1 MKGKVLITGA
11 TSGLGLAYAKEYA
24 SRGYDLIV
32 TGRRKEKLEKNMQQ
46 LAKEN
51 HVVIQCVIVELS
63 NEEGLMKLMEMIQLE
78 KIEVLINN
86 AGFGLKP
93 LFVDVSE
100 EDVDKI
106 LYLQTNVVTKL
117 THFVLQQMKEYD
129 SGVIINV
136 ASDGALMMM
145 PHNVLY
151 GASKNYILAFTQGLY
166 TELYDTNIKVQV
178 VCPSFMD
185 TDFHESAGM
194 KVNKSKKG
202 LMKFSAPSEIVNV
215 SMRDLEKGRV
225 ICKPTFDVKLID
237 LMVRLLP
244 RRMTYKIAIAFAKSV
259 MRKKK

>member
-1 MKGKVLITGA
+1 M
-11 TSGLGLAYAKEYA
+11 
-24 SRGYDLIV
+24 
-32 TGRRKEKLEKNMQQ
+32 
-46 LAKEN
+46 
-51 HVVIQCVIVELS
+51 
-63 NEEGLMKLMEMIQLE
+63 
-78 KIEVLINN
+78 
-86 AGFGLKP
+86 
-93 LFVDVSE
+93 DVSE